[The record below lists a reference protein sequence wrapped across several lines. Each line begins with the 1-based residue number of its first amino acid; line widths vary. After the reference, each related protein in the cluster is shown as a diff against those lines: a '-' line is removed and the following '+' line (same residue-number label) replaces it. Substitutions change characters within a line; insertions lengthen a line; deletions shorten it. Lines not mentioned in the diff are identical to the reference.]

1 MANRY
6 NNIPILKTITSSNS
20 TQVALENFYE
30 GGLPV
35 NVAAYDA
42 MRGYFESRGFSSQSA
57 DVIAAIMFYQADIDG
72 YNPFSVLD
80 NLKGLNEIELN
91 LLVTEILNFNR
102 FKTSFLGL
110 TATYS
115 TQPEVQR
122 EILP

>member
-1 MANRY
+1 MQTFY
-6 NNIPILKTITSSNS
+6 NNIPKTTTSDSADS
-20 TQVALENFYE
+20 SRIGLSNFYGSE
-30 GGLPV
+30 LPM
-35 NVAAYDA
+35 NASALDA
-42 MRGYFESRGFSSQSA
+42 MKGFFESRGFSSESA
-57 DVIAAIMFYQADIDG
+57 DGIAYIMFYQADIDG
-72 YNPFSVLD
+72 YNPFDVLD
-80 NLKGLNEIELN
+80 NLKGLNSIELT

>member
-6 NNIPILKTITSSNS
+6 NNIPIIKNISSSNS
-20 TQVALENFYE
+20 TQVALANFYE

-35 NVAAYDA
+35 NAAAYDA
-42 MRGYFESRGFSSQSA
+42 MKGYFESRGFSIESA
-57 DVIAAIMFYQADIDG
+57 EIIASVMFYQADIDG
-72 YNPFSVLD
+72 YNPFDVLD
-80 NLKGLNEIELN
+80 NLKGLNEVELN